1 MLIGIIIGSILGFL
15 LILFFVVLLG
25 LYLYTFYS
33 PKKGQSDDFNLGAP
47 LYEGHRDEVK
57 PLIEGIRKEPYE
69 DVFITSFDKLKLH
82 ARLYDQKSDTVAI
95 LCHGYRGTAYR
106 DFSGG
111 ATEVLHLGYNVIL
124 IDERAHGQSEGHSI
138 TFGVRETKDVLKWVE
153 YARERFGQD
162 IKIVLV
168 GISMGGATVLMCA
181 DKIEGDVKI
190 IADCPFSAPSI
201 MLKETIRSI
210 KLPVKVFYPIL
221 NLSSIIFAH
230 TNLNKGSAYDSVGNT
245 NHPILIIHGDS
256 DQVVPHHISEE
267 LYKKHPDKIQ
277 YELFP
282 GANHGMSYLVDKP
295 RYQNLIREFLTYF
308 SKKSPTSTSIV

>member
-1 MLIGIIIGSILGFL
+1 MIVGIIIGSILGGL
-15 LILFFVVLLG
+15 LILFFFVLLG

-47 LYEGHRDEVK
+47 LYEGHRDEVI

-69 DVFITSFDKLKLH
+69 DVYITSFDKLRLH

-111 ATEVLHLGYNVIL
+111 ATEVLHLGYNAIL
-124 IDERAHGQSEGHSI
+124 IDERAHGASQGHSI
-138 TFGVRETKDVLKWVE
+138 TFGVRETKDVLRWVE
-153 YARERFGQD
+153 FARERFGKD
-162 IKIVLV
+162 IKIILI

-230 TNLNKGSAYDSVGNT
+230 TNLNKGSAYDSVSNT
-245 NHPILIIHGDS
+245 HHPILIIHGDK
-256 DQVVPHHISEE
+256 DQVVPHYISEE

-295 RYQNLIREFLTYF
+295 RYQKLIKDFLN
-308 SKKSPTSTSIV
+308 K

>member
-1 MLIGIIIGSILGFL
+1 MIVGIIIGSIFGGL
-15 LILFFVVLLG
+15 LILFFFILLG

-47 LYEGHRDEVK
+47 LYEGHRDEVI

-69 DVFITSFDKLKLH
+69 DVYITSFDKLKLH

-124 IDERAHGQSEGHSI
+124 IDERAHGKSEGHSI
-138 TFGVRETKDVLKWVE
+138 TFGIRETKDVLKWVD
-153 YARERFGQD
+153 YARERFGKD
-162 IKIVLV
+162 RKIVLI

-190 IADCPFSAPSI
+190 IADCPFSAPNI
-201 MLKETIRSI
+201 MLKETIRGI

-230 TNLNKGSAYDSVGNT
+230 TNMNNGSAYESVSNT

-256 DQVVPHHISEE
+256 DQVVPHHISED

-277 YELFP
+277 YELFE

-295 RYQNLIREFLTYF
+295 RYQKVIKDFLN
-308 SKKSPTSTSIV
+308 K

>member
-33 PKKGQSDDFNLGAP
+33 PKKGQGDDFNLGAP
-47 LYEGHRDEVK
+47 LYEGYRDAVK
-57 PLIEGIRKEPYE
+57 PMIEGIRKVPYE
-69 DVFITSFDKLKLH
+69 DVFITSFDKLKLR

-111 ATEVLHLGYNVIL
+111 ATEVLGLGYNVIL
-124 IDERAHGQSEGHSI
+124 IDERAHGLSEGHSI

-153 YARERFGQD
+153 YARERFGKD
-162 IKIVLV
+162 IKIVLI

-201 MLKETIRSI
+201 MLKETIKSI
-210 KLPVKVFYPIL
+210 KLSVKFFYPIL
-221 NLSSIIFAH
+221 NLSAIIFAH
-230 TNLNKGSAYDSVGNT
+230 TNMNHGSEYDSVGNT
-245 NHPILIIHGDS
+245 KHPILIIHGDN
-256 DQVVPHHISEE
+256 DQVVPHHISED
-267 LYKKHPDKIQ
+267 LYKKHQDKIQ
-277 YELFP
+277 YELFA

-295 RYQNLIREFLTYF
+295 RYQKLIKDFLEH
-308 SKKSPTSTSIV
+308 